1 MSKKKLIRV
10 LFLIILLQFGVY
22 YPEFAKYLLD
32 NIYLYIYARC
42 IILII
47 KNNLLFFTNI

>member
-22 YPEFAKYLLD
+22 YPEFAKGAIRIVKEFIQFLKGLVF
-32 NIYLYIYARC
+32 I
-42 IILII
+42 
-47 KNNLLFFTNI
+47 LLFG